1 MFFLLHSPSGFP
13 AWALPSTLPF
23 GVRTFL
29 ATTRA
34 ARLPGLQAQH
44 IAALRSHDVSVT
56 RPHPTLRG
64 GYRVRFAAL
73 VGALFLYGWG
83 ELLTVRANVGLGP
96 WDVLHQA
103 VSIHTGLR
111 FGVATVIVSFVVLVL
126 AAVLGERPGIG
137 TAAQCADR
145 RLGLRPLRS
154 HSALAPHLNG
164 GVAGLALDVFGIL
177 VIGLASALYIGAS
190 FGAGPRD
197 SLMLALVRR
206 GPRISV
212 ASWAIQI
219 GALTIGWAFG
229 GSVGIGTV
237 LFALGL
243 GPCIEGAYWVLCV
256 SASRDRR
263 RKHRAAA
270 AARDRG
276 YVRAAGTSAPPASS
290 AAVSDNSLR
299 RRSSRASQNFI
310 ANAPTVT
317 LSRVP
322 HSGHRRCATRRPSA
336 SSQMRSSCKSLESHS
351 RHRISGSMV

>member
-1 MFFLLHSPSGFP
+1 VFFLLHSPSGFP

-29 ATTRA
+29 ATTGA

-44 IAALRSHDVSVT
+44 IAALRSHDASVT

-64 GYRVRFAAL
+64 SYGARFAAL
-73 VGALFLYGWG
+73 VGALILYGWG
-83 ELLTVRANVGLGP
+83 DLLTVRANIGLGP

-103 VSIHTGLR
+103 VAIHTGWR
-111 FGVATVIVSFVVLVL
+111 FGVAVVVVSFVVLVL

-137 TAAQCADR
+137 TALNALIVGSAFDIFD
-145 RLGLRPLRS
+145 RLGF
-154 HSALAPHLNG
+154 APHLHG

-197 SLMLALVRR
+197 SLMLAVVRR

-219 GALTIGWAFG
+219 AALTVGFAFG
-229 GSVGIGTV
+229 GSVGVGTV

-243 GPCIEGAYWVLCV
+243 GPAMEGAYWVLMRLGV
-256 SASRDRR
+256 TRPVP
-263 RKHRAAA
+263 RAPA
-270 AARDRG
+270 
-276 YVRAAGTSAPPASS
+276 SAP
-290 AAVSDNSLR
+290 
-299 RRSSRASQNFI
+299 
-310 ANAPTVT
+310 
-317 LSRVP
+317 VP
-322 HSGHRRCATRRPSA
+322 MVGAT
-336 SSQMRSSCKSLESHS
+336 
-351 RHRISGSMV
+351 